1 MKNLQIKNIRRKVK
15 DMFDNSWIRFA
26 LLIVCGAIGIALYR
40 YLWDPLSCLLKIN
53 GPKENYI
60 YIHSILLGLPVFFC
74 LWWFRT
80 RDVRQQIHDA
90 GQQIDKTE
98 TQIQQNSLFNGIANL
113 SDKDPLKIDMGVAQ
127 LLELSKLNP
136 AHDKTIRLA
145 FIRRLKKCPLTKD
158 EIRQG
163 AERLSYAQYI
173 FEWITDKE
181 KEASLKKKVNLKK
194 EANLKNCR
202 LDCQEFTNT
211 EEKKNVFYNIVKSPL
226 FSDAII
232 TCTRCGLVLTE
243 SEGRKILRLDE
254 QGIYGMNNS
263 AWFIFMEDVK
273 KAAGISSD

>member
-1 MKNLQIKNIRRKVK
+1 MDK
-15 DMFDNSWIRFA
+15 FDNPWIRFA

-113 SDKDPLKIDMGVAQ
+113 SDKDPLKIDIGVAQ
-127 LLELSKLNP
+127 LLALSKLNSE
-136 AHDKTIRLA
+136 HDESIRIA

-158 EIRQG
+158 EIEQNT
-163 AERLSYAQYI
+163 ERLAYAQHI
-173 FEWITDKE
+173 FEWITDK
-181 KEASLKKKVNLKK
+181 KVEADLT
-194 EANLKNCR
+194 NCH
-202 LDCQEFTNT
+202 LDCQDFTK
-211 EEKKNVFYNIVKSPL
+211 EDVFYNIVKNP
-226 FSDAII
+226 FFREAII
-232 TCTRCGLVLTE
+232 TCTQVGLKLPESDAKKIWNLYEDDGLFKDFWINVLHAGNVNGEDINKHNLTDT
-243 SEGRKILRLDE
+243 SEG
-254 QGIYGMNNS
+254 
-263 AWFIFMEDVK
+263 
-273 KAAGISSD
+273 